1 MAASA
6 RHLAAMGFFS
16 GNRFRLIVLALLVG
30 LGMHF
35 LTGGKRISERDFV
48 GKWQSDRAVTP
59 IHLAANGEWELR
71 KDDGTVLQYG
81 VWRYEGKQI
90 IWSIK
95 QGGRIMDDPTPV
107 LSVTRAEFRLKE
119 RDGQTTVFKRLD

>member
-1 MAASA
+1 
-6 RHLAAMGFFS
+6 MGLFS
-16 GNRFRLIVLALLVG
+16 GNRFRFFALALLIG
-30 LGMHF
+30 LGIHF
-35 LTGGKRISERDFV
+35 LAGGKQNSQRDFV

-71 KDDGTVLQYG
+71 KDDGTILQYG

-95 QGGRIMDDPTPV
+95 QGGRVIDDANTV
-107 LSVTRAEFRLKE
+107 LSFTPAEFRLKE

>member
-1 MAASA
+1 MASV
-6 RHLAAMGFFS
+6 RHLAAMEFFS
-16 GNRFRLIVLALLVG
+16 GKRFRLVVLALLVG
-30 LGMHF
+30 FGIHF
-35 LTGGKRISERDFV
+35 LTGKQVSQRDFV

-71 KDDGTVLQYG
+71 KDDGTLLQYG

-95 QGGRIMDDPTPV
+95 QGGRIIDDPNPV
-107 LSVTRAEFRLKE
+107 LSVTPAEFRLRE

>member
-1 MAASA
+1 MAAS
-6 RHLAAMGFFS
+6 RYLATMGFFS
-16 GNRFRLIVLALLVG
+16 GKRFRLVVLALLVG
-30 LGMHF
+30 FGVHF
-35 LTGGKRISERDFV
+35 LTEKKVSQRDFV

-71 KDDGTVLQYG
+71 KDDGTLLQYG

-95 QGGRIMDDPTPV
+95 QGGRIIDDPNPV
-107 LSVTRAEFRLKE
+107 LSVTPAEFRLRE